1 LRRGSIREVR
11 LHIPAGT
18 DLSGRITAYVI
29 TDAVALA
36 EREL

>member
-1 LRRGSIREVR
+1 VR

-18 DLSGRITAYVI
+18 NLPRRIKAYVI
-29 TDAVALA
+29 ADVVALA